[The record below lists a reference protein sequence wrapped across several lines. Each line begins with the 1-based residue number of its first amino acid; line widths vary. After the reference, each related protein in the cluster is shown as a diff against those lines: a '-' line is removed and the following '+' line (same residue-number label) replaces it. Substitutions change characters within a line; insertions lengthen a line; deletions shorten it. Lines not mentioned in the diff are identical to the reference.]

1 MVCQH
6 QWFWS
11 ENQSAPSDPREVT
24 PAGGSWWIIPLQQ
37 ALDSFIYVII
47 IIITALCCFMRK
59 SLQQGQTRF
68 KPQCSRDVYLPASG
82 SLKLW
87 KEHLVN
93 LITIWR
99 IISSPVCTGVLL
111 LVKQPAGCG
120 HWWQP
125 EHWWANS
132 CLVRFSQS
140 LLDSV
145 VLLISIQ
152 TLILIASTWSNC
164 NKASK
169 MAPRLF
175 FGWVGFV
182 FFVFSVCTGWLKRQ
196 HDI

>member
-47 IIITALCCFMRK
+47 IMALCRFRRK
-59 SLQQGQTRF
+59 SFQLGQTRL
-68 KPQCSRDVYLPASG
+68 KPQCSRHVCLPESG
-82 SLKLW
+82 SLEPW
-87 KEHLVN
+87 KDRLVN

-99 IISSPVCTGVLL
+99 IISSPVCTCVLL

-125 EHWWANS
+125 DTDE
-132 CLVRFSQS
+132 Q
-140 LLDSV
+140 
-145 VLLISIQ
+145 
-152 TLILIASTWSNC
+152 
-164 NKASK
+164 
-169 MAPRLF
+169 PRLWSGFPSLFLLPLCFRYPSRPSFWSHPPVVTVTKRLNLNLNGPSAVFLFVCF
-175 FGWVGFV
+175 FLGGEQPN
-182 FFVFSVCTGWLKRQ
+182 KPARY
-196 HDI
+196 